1 MEAAE
6 ASEVAVEAAL
16 VVAVEAAEAASVVA
30 VGVTEAASVVAVEV
44 AEEVQEE
51 AVEALEAEEVA
62 LVPDLR
68 LPLSPM
74 FVSRVYTSAEERMT
88 YSSPR
93 TSPQEKVC
101 TTRSVFQLKTRTQRE
116 RSKRL
121 STVPGTHSD
130 PSSPLESLVELT
142 TST

>member
-30 VGVTEAASVVAVEV
+30 VGVTEEAVEV

-116 RSKRL
+116 RSRRL